1 MKRIALA
8 ALLLMICTT
17 FASADQIIGSTG
29 SFQSW
34 TAGSLNEGGS
44 IYWDHTS
51 TDGSQMNIGYCM
63 TGTGGCTTQITP
75 TPGALPYWGT
85 ASGAADPSVYFANS
99 GVANTGALKVE
110 IAGQAGTNQFGWA
123 GFDPNTGLLTTGLNI
138 IFNGSDSAGASAV
151 FTPTPF
157 YVFFIA
163 TPNNGDVY
171 FTNVANNSGPFAD
184 SLQHFA
190 IFGAGPGS
198 YYLGMEDLP
207 NIFSDHDY
215 NDMVVYVS
223 DVPEPASLM
232 LLGSGLL
239 GVGGFLRK
247 KIAA

>member
-1 MKRIALA
+1 MKRIAIA
-8 ALLLMICTT
+8 ALLMMICTT

-29 SFQSW
+29 SFQTW
-34 TAGSLNEGGS
+34 TTADLNENGTP
-44 IYWDHTS
+44 YWDNVS
-51 TDGSQMNIGYCM
+51 TDGSKKNIGYCM
-63 TGTGGCTTQITP
+63 SGTGNCTITP
-75 TPGALPYWGT
+75 TPGTLPYWGT
-85 ASGAADPSVYFANS
+85 ASGGADTSVYFANT
-99 GVANTGALKVE
+99 GIANNGTLKVE
-110 IAGQAGTNQFGWA
+110 IAGQSGTNQFGWV
-123 GFDPNTGLLTTGLNI
+123 GYDPITNTLTTGLNV
-138 IFNGSDSAGASAV
+138 IFTGPDSAGASAT

-157 YVFFIA
+157 YLFFIQ
-163 TPNNGDVY
+163 TPNIGDVY
-171 FTNVANNSGPFAD
+171 FTSAGFNSGPFAD
-184 SLQHFA
+184 TIQHFA

-207 NIFSDHDY
+207 DHFSDHDY